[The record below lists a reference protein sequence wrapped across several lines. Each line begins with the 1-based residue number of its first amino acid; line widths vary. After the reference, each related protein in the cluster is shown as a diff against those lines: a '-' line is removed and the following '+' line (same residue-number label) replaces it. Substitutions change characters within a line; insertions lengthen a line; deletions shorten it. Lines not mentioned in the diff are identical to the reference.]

1 MRRHRR
7 PGHDYSEAFLHDI
20 RFDANEKPR
29 PDCALNDPAYGTPGI
44 LLTDADFGCGSSR
57 EGAAYAVMDYG
68 FRAMI
73 GPSFAEIFYGNCLQN
88 GILPVVLGETVC
100 HGLWAAV
107 RKRPG
112 STISIDLPNQIVT
125 DPDGN
130 RHSFEINPLRKER
143 LVKGLDD
150 IDVTQGY
157 ATQIATVESRRRTAY
172 PWLPVTSQA

>member
-1 MRRHRR
+1 
-7 PGHDYSEAFLHDI
+7 
-20 RFDANEKPR
+20 
-29 PDCALNDPAYGTPGI
+29 
-44 LLTDADFGCGSSR
+44 
-57 EGAAYAVMDYG
+57 
-68 FRAMI
+68 
-73 GPSFAEIFYGNCLQN
+73 LQN
-88 GILPVVLGETVC
+88 GILPVVLGEAIC
-100 HGLWAAV
+100 QGLWAAV

-157 ATQIATVESRRRTAY
+157 ATQIATVENRRRTAY